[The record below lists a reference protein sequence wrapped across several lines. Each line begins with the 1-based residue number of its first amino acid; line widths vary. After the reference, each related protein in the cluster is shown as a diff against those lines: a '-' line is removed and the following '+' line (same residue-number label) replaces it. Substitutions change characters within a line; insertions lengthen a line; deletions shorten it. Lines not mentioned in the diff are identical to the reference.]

1 MRMKR
6 DSKNNKKENKSKQ
19 LSLRLDMGKTL
30 NLPKLLLIV
39 LSENIAQDQF
49 YIDQWV
55 MAFHEQSTLIK
66 VFTINNSGSKIVE
79 PKVIIILS

>member
-39 LSENIAQDQF
+39 LSANIAQDQF
-49 YIDQWV
+49 YIDQCM

>member
-6 DSKNNKKENKSKQ
+6 DSKNNKKEYKSKQ

-39 LSENIAQDQF
+39 LSANIAQDQF

>member
-39 LSENIAQDQF
+39 LSANIAQDQF

-55 MAFHEQSTLIK
+55 MDFHEQSTLIK

>member
-1 MRMKR
+1 MKR

-39 LSENIAQDQF
+39 LSANIAQD
-49 YIDQWV
+49 
-55 MAFHEQSTLIK
+55 
-66 VFTINNSGSKIVE
+66 
-79 PKVIIILS
+79 